1 MKTKIA
7 TIAVLCAS
15 IALLTAQAAP
25 LQKGKEKEKGKKA
38 ADQPPLPKH
47 AVCVVMP
54 TEGNQCKGVVHFD
67 VAKPKKVKVTAKI
80 SGLKPNAKHAIHIH
94 EFGDTTDFSGKSAGG
109 HFNPTDKPH
118 GLPPN
123 EDRHAGDL
131 GNLTADENGEATY
144 ELVVDNISIARR
156 NNGIIGRAI
165 VVHALEDDGGQPTG
179 NAGARIG
186 FGVIGIANKEAK

>member
-7 TIAVLCAS
+7 TFAVLCAS
-15 IALLTAQAAP
+15 IALLTVHAAD
-25 LQKGKEKEKGKKA
+25 EKPKKKKA
-38 ADQPPLPKH
+38 AAKAENQVPLPKH

-54 TEGNQCKGVVHFD
+54 TEGNTCKGVVRFD
-67 VAKPKKVKVTAKI
+67 VMQPKKVKVTAKL
-80 SGLKPNAKHAIHIH
+80 SGLKPNAKHAIHVH
-94 EFGDTTDFSGKSAGG
+94 EFGDTTDLSGKSAGG
-109 HFNPTDKPH
+109 HYNPEGKPH

-131 GNLTADENGEATY
+131 GNLQADADGNATY

-165 VVHALEDDGGQPTG
+165 VVHADPDDGGQPVG

-186 FGVIGIANKEAK
+186 FGVIGVASAAK